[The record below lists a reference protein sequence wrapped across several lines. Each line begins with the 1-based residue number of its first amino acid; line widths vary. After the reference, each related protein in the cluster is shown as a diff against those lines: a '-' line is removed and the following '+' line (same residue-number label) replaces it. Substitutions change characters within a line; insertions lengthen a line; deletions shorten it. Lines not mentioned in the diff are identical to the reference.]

1 MLRNLA
7 LLIITGAV
15 ILISSYAAYGESTSV
30 QSKGSERRSAKAAS
44 AQSGDQSDIK
54 QGKNPVV
61 LSAVFRSISLSNIIV
76 RSGGSGS
83 GSGSQDT
90 TQAVV
95 ATTPEPMSLVLL
107 GTGITG
113 VVATLRKRRNRS

>member
-15 ILISSYAAYGESTSV
+15 ILISSFAAYGESTSV

-76 RSGGSGS
+76 RSGGT

-90 TQAVV
+90 TQALV

>member
-1 MLRNLA
+1 MFRNLA

-15 ILISSYAAYGESTSV
+15 ILISSFAAYGESTSV
-30 QSKGSERRSAKAAS
+30 QPKSAERQSAKTAS
-44 AQSGDQSDIK
+44 AQNGDQTDIK
-54 QGKNPVV
+54 LKQSKNPVV

-76 RSGGSGS
+76 RSGSS

-90 TQAVV
+90 TQALV